1 MEAAIVAV
9 ALIGFIAFRQWLAH
23 NRRMM
28 IHRERML
35 AIEKGVA
42 LPPLEQE
49 IRRNN
54 WNVQRILLLAGLA
67 WIAIGIAGFV
77 TLTALLMFSSSKFTD
92 EIPRGIQWAAIA
104 PIGIGLSHVIVYLVG
119 RNKA

>member
-1 MEAAIVAV
+1 MEVAIVAV

-35 AIEKGVA
+35 AIEKGLT

-49 IRRNN
+49 IRRSSV
-54 WNVQRILLLAGLA
+54 NVQRILLLAGLT
-67 WIAIGIAGFV
+67 WIAIGIAAFV
-77 TLTALLMFSSSKFTD
+77 TLNALLMMASSRFTD
-92 EIPRGIQWAAIA
+92 DIPRGIQYIGIA
-104 PIGIGLSHVIVYLVG
+104 PIGIGLSHLIVYLVG

>member
-9 ALIGFIAFRQWLAH
+9 ALIGFVAFRQWLAH
-23 NRRMM
+23 QRRMM
-28 IHRERML
+28 IHRERLL

-54 WNVQRILLLAGLA
+54 GMCSVSCCSR
-67 WIAIGIAGFV
+67 
-77 TLTALLMFSSSKFTD
+77 D
-92 EIPRGIQWAAIA
+92 
-104 PIGIGLSHVIVYLVG
+104 
-119 RNKA
+119 